1 MFTTARVVTGG
12 SAHGSTKP
20 AHRSGR
26 HPGRPA
32 AEPGPALVG
41 LGATVVA
48 DRRSAGSPASR
59 LEINQVRAEALFAST
74 LQRSENPT
82 AAQVRAG
89 IASAVREFGSRGCA
103 ARMAQ
108 AFGDAPGAA
117 VVRMR
122 WARQTV
128 AAVFPAGGPA
138 ARVVIGGDVR
148 AWYRQAA

>member
-12 SAHGSTKP
+12 SAHRSTQP

-26 HPGRPA
+26 HSYRAA
-32 AEPGPALVG
+32 AEPGPARVG
-41 LGATVVA
+41 LGAAAVA

-59 LEINQVRAEALFAST
+59 LEINQVRAEVLFAST

-89 IASAVREFGSRGCA
+89 IASAVRQFGSRGCA
-103 ARMAQ
+103 TRMAQ
-108 AFGDAPGAA
+108 AFGDAPEAA

-122 WARQTV
+122 WARQAV

-138 ARVVIGGDVR
+138 ARAVIGGDLP